1 MLDRI
6 LYFSIVRTIPFN
18 PSSIFVVFWFFS
30 SLCESYQRCDIL
42 ALSPFISAAVP
53 WQGTELCLQCHLWV
67 SNTML
72 IKGCVGDCSVN
83 GGKISQLK
91 MCVTLLIRDGRY
103 ERDGGCVCPP
113 WNKFACVVVLP
124 ECDVQQQTNK
134 MPKDRVK

>member
-1 MLDRI
+1 
-6 LYFSIVRTIPFN
+6 
-18 PSSIFVVFWFFS
+18 
-30 SLCESYQRCDIL
+30 
-42 ALSPFISAAVP
+42 
-53 WQGTELCLQCHLWV
+53 
-67 SNTML
+67 ML
-72 IKGCVGDCSVN
+72 IKGCIGDCSVN